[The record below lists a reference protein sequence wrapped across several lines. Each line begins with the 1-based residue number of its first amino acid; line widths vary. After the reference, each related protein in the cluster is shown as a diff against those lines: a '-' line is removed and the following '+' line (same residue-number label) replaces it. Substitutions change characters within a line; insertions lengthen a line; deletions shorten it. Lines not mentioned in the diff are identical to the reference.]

1 MNIRSVIRKGYL
13 EENRMNTLKKA
24 KILIVDDSR
33 LNLKIIEEII
43 KNNEYEPILASKG
56 EDVFKCAK
64 EEKPELILLDVIMP
78 KMDGYK
84 VCEIL
89 KENEE
94 TKDIP
99 IIFLTGQ
106 SKIEDVA
113 KGFEVGAVDYIN
125 KPFHEVE
132 LIARVRTHLQ
142 LKKLHDKLRK
152 NNKKLQRVNEELLKA
167 NEIIQYNKLQTEFF
181 ANISHEFR
189 TPLNLIFSTIQIFE
203 LCMQDSL
210 EMKEHKY
217 MKIMKQNCYRLLR
230 LVNNLIDIT
239 KIDSGYFE
247 IQLQNHNIVQ
257 IVENITLSISE
268 YIERNDL
275 HLIFDTDVEEKIIA
289 CDVDK
294 IERIILNLLSNAI
307 KFTKTGGNIYVKIYD
322 QKEHVIICVK
332 DTGKGIPK
340 DKIDTIFKRFMQ
352 IDKSLSRKKEGSGIG
367 LSLVKALVEM
377 HKGEIFV
384 ESEYG
389 KGTEF
394 IIKMP
399 AKGILMKNKEIRKED
414 RYNKHTYIENIN
426 IEFSDIYSIG

>member
-1 MNIRSVIRKGYL
+1 MNNLRKP
-13 EENRMNTLKKA
+13 
-24 KILIVDDSR
+24 KILIADDSQ
-33 LNLKIIEEII
+33 LNLRIIGDVI
-43 KNNEYEPILASKG
+43 KNSGYEPILVSQGNEVLKY
-56 EDVFKCAK
+56 VRV
-64 EEKPELILLDVIMP
+64 EKPDLILLDIIMP
-78 KMDGYK
+78 KMDGYE

-89 KENEE
+89 KKDTRTE
-94 TKDIP
+94 DIP

-106 SKIEDVA
+106 SRIEDVA

-132 LIARVRTHLQ
+132 LIARVKTHLQ
-142 LKKLHDKLRK
+142 LKKLHDKL
-152 NNKKLQRVNEELLKA
+152 KKSNEQLQKINMELLKA

-189 TPLNLIFSTIQIFE
+189 TPLNLIFSTIQLFE
-203 LCMQDSL
+203 LCMQDHL
-210 EMKEHKY
+210 DIKENKY
-217 MKIMKQNCYRLLR
+217 IKIMKQNCYRLLR

-247 IQLQNHNIVQ
+247 IDLQNHNIVD

-275 HLIFDTDVEEKIIA
+275 KLIFDTDVEEKIIA

-307 KFTKTGGNIYVKIYD
+307 KFTKSGGNIIVKIYD
-322 QKEHVIICVK
+322 KKEKVVISVK

-340 DKIDTIFKRFMQ
+340 DKIDTIFERFMQ
-352 IDKSLSRKKEGSGIG
+352 IDKSLSRKREGSGIG

-377 HKGEIFV
+377 HGGEIFV
-384 ESEYG
+384 KSEYG

-394 IIKMP
+394 IIELP
-399 AKGILMKNKEIRKED
+399 AKVLPIED
-414 RYNKHTYIENIN
+414 EAIKKDDGYNEHNYIESIN
-426 IEFSDIYSIG
+426 IEFSDIYSIC

>member
-1 MNIRSVIRKGYL
+1 MNIS
-13 EENRMNTLKKA
+13 KKT
-24 KILIVDDSR
+24 KILIVDDSQ
-33 LNLKIIEEII
+33 LNLKIIEDVMK
-43 KNNEYEPILASKG
+43 KNGYDPILVSQG
-56 EDVFKCAK
+56 HDVFRHAK
-64 EEKPELILLDVIMP
+64 EEKPELILLDIIMP
-78 KMDGYK
+78 KIDGYK

-89 KENEE
+89 KGNEQ

-106 SKIEDVA
+106 SNIEDVA

-132 LIARVRTHLQ
+132 LIARVKTHLQ
-142 LKKLHDKLRK
+142 LKKLHDQLKK
-152 NNKKLQRVNEELLKA
+152 SNKQLQKMNEELLKA

-189 TPLNLIFSTIQIFE
+189 TPLNLIFSTIQLFE

-210 EMKEHKY
+210 DMKDNKY
-217 MKIMKQNCYRLLR
+217 IKIMKQNCYRLLR

-257 IVENITLSISE
+257 IVENVTLSISE

-275 HLIFDTDVEEKIIA
+275 QLIFDTDVEEKMIA

-307 KFTKTGGNIYVKIYD
+307 KFTKTGGNIFVKIHD
-322 QKEHVIICVK
+322 KKEYVVISVK

-377 HKGEIFV
+377 HKGKIFV
-384 ESEYG
+384 KSEYG

-394 IIKMP
+394 IIELP
-399 AKGILMKNKEIRKED
+399 AKIIPIKNKEIREENK
-414 RYNKHTYIENIN
+414 YNKQTYIENIN

>member
-1 MNIRSVIRKGYL
+1 MDN
-13 EENRMNTLKKA
+13 LKKT
-24 KILIVDDSR
+24 KILIADDSQ
-33 LNLKIIEEII
+33 LNLRIIGDVI
-43 KNNEYEPILASKG
+43 KSNGYEPIVVSRG
-56 EDVFKCAK
+56 NEVFKYAK
-64 EEKPELILLDVIMP
+64 KEKPELILLDIIMP
-78 KMDGYK
+78 KMDGYE

-89 KENEE
+89 KTNKE

-132 LIARVRTHLQ
+132 LIARVKTHLQ

-152 NNKKLQRVNEELLKA
+152 SNKQLHKMNIELLKA

-189 TPLNLIFSTIQIFE
+189 TPLNLIFSTIQLFE
-203 LCMQDSL
+203 LCMQDHLDTKDS
-210 EMKEHKY
+210 KY
-217 MKIMKQNCYRLLR
+217 IKIMKQNCYRLLR

-247 IQLQNHNIVQ
+247 IQLQNHDIVQ

-275 HLIFDTDVEEKIIA
+275 SLIFDTDVEEKMIA

-294 IERIILNLLSNAI
+294 IERMILNLLSNAV
-307 KFTKTGGNIYVKIYD
+307 KFTKPGGKILVRIYD
-322 QKEHVIICVK
+322 QKEHVLISVK

-340 DKIDTIFKRFMQ
+340 NKIDTIFERFMQ

-367 LSLVKALVEM
+367 LSLVKALVQM

-384 ESEYG
+384 KSEYG

-394 IIKMP
+394 IIKLP
-399 AKGILMKNKEIRKED
+399 AKVLPIEDKEIQVD
-414 RYNKHTYIENIN
+414 DNYNQHNYIENIN